1 MSESATPQVAGG
13 FSLRR
18 LLAMALMEWT
28 LSMRRPMVWMLLAFL
43 GLVFFGLAQGGLTI
57 TAGDSSVGGDKA
69 WINSQFNIAM
79 MVTLIGF
86 LIYTFFVAVT
96 AGMSVIRDDETKVSE
111 LLHSSPLQPAEY
123 VWGKF
128 LGIMLVFGL
137 VMLVQLVFVIIF
149 FQFMPIDRA
158 EEIRGPFKLSNYLT
172 PMVVFLA
179 PMVLFTGA
187 VCFAVGERTRKP
199 ILVFLLPVA
208 LFLSCIFFLWNWS
221 PSWLDPRINKFL
233 MIIEPSAFRWLQ
245 ETWLSVDRGLEVY
258 NLKPVGLDLTFALN
272 RLWLVGASLVAL
284 AISVRHVGRAAAG
297 DLAPGR
303 LATWLNRRR
312 DRKQGPLTSEASMVT
327 EPLAALGMQQ
337 QRPSLLSGMR
347 FMLQSE
353 LRELR
358 NQPGLYL
365 FTPLILL
372 QVMGSSLLAL
382 GAFNTPLLNTP
393 GLLALRS
400 FNTLTLLVSFLLL
413 FYTVESLER
422 EKSTGFG
429 AILNATPLRNAAM
442 LFGKSIAN
450 AVVGGVV
457 VAGAFLGAVIA
468 LLIQGRV
475 GLEITPFFVLWGLL
489 LVPTFIVWSAFCSML
504 HAITRDR
511 YATYALA
518 LAALMYSGYL
528 QQLGRMTWVW
538 NWNLWNVATW
548 SDFGLFQLNSEQLL
562 LNRLLALGLA
572 VLFLAIAVKLYGRR
586 DLDASRIIHRLHPKS
601 LVRMTLRT
609 LPFAVI
615 PITLAIM
622 LGFQVRNGFQG
633 DVAEAKAKDYW
644 RKNIATYQDWRPP
657 AIDSVEVNLDL
668 EPAQRAFE
676 VSGTYRFTNDTDDEL
691 NELLIT
697 PALTWTDRSFSINS
711 TETEGEDR
719 SGLLKF
725 TLEPPLSAGSSLD
738 FGFSHKGRYP
748 DGATRNGG
756 GATTFILP
764 ESVVLHTFGTSFLP
778 LPGYLEGVGVD
789 EDNASEARDYPDD
802 YWEEELEPA
811 FGLAKPFTTRMVIT
825 APEEFIVNSVGILE
839 GDSVTD
845 GRRTT
850 TWVSDYP
857 VRLLNVVAGK
867 WAVHEGEGTKIFY
880 LPKHSYNIEEMGIAL
895 DASRRY
901 YSEWFH
907 PYPWQE
913 LKLSEFAALAGYAQ
927 GFPTNITFSE
937 SIGFLTDSTPESAA
951 AFMVTAH
958 EAAHQ
963 WWGNILTPGSAP
975 GGNILSE
982 GMSHYSTLLLHEQVL
997 GLRERIGFARVIEDR
1012 YANGRVADSERP
1024 MVKIDGAR
1032 AGDTTVT
1039 YDKGGWVMWMLHNL
1053 LGRDQTLA
1061 GLQAFINQYK
1071 DGPDFPVLQDLVE
1084 TLRPFASDDAEYQAF
1099 VDQWFFDVV
1108 VPEYKLSDEVVTQNG
1123 DRWTLEVTL
1132 ENIGTGVVS
1141 VEVAAETQDRWPDED
1156 DESNNSEDSDSGSSE
1171 HGEPRLGTGSIE
1183 SQGYQAVR
1191 ETVVLGPNDETRI
1204 IFTDL
1209 PFEPKQVIVD
1219 PDALVLQL
1227 RREAAILRF

>member
-1 MSESATPQVAGG
+1 MSQTSSHQSPKG

-18 LLAMALMEWT
+18 LSATALMEWK
-28 LSMRRPMVWMLLAFL
+28 LSMRRPMVWVLIAVL
-43 GLVFFGLAQGGLTI
+43 GLVFFGLSQGGLTI
-57 TAGDSSVGGDKA
+57 SAGDSSVGGNKA
-69 WINSQFNIAM
+69 WVNSQFNIAM
-79 MVTLIGF
+79 MVTLVGF
-86 LIYTFFVAVT
+86 LLYTFFVAIT

-111 LLHSSPLQPAEY
+111 LLHSSPLRPAEY

-128 LGIMLVFGL
+128 LGVMAVFGL
-137 VMLVQLVFVIIF
+137 VMLLQLLFLIF
-149 FQFMPIDRA
+149 FFQIMPIDRA
-158 EEIRGPFKLSNYLT
+158 DEIRGPFKLSNYVT

-179 PMVLFTGA
+179 PLVLFIGA

-208 LFLSCIFFLWNWS
+208 VFLACIFFLWGWS
-221 PSWLDPRINKFL
+221 PSWLDPRINKLL

-245 ETWLSVDRGLEVY
+245 ETWLSVDRGIEVY
-258 NLKPVGLDLTFALN
+258 NLEPVGLDRTFLLN
-272 RLWLVGASLVAL
+272 RLWLIGVSLVAL
-284 AISVRHVGRAAAG
+284 IASVRHAGRAAAG

-303 LATWLNRRR
+303 IAAWFERRKKKQQSTATVSDHPALA
-312 DRKQGPLTSEASMVT
+312 SA
-327 EPLAALGMQQ
+327 PLAALGMKQR
-337 QRPSLLSGMR
+337 RPSLIGGIRLV
-347 FMLQSE
+347 LQSE

-372 QVMGSSLLAL
+372 QVVGSSLLAL

-422 EKSTGFG
+422 EKSTGFA

-442 LFGKSIAN
+442 LFGKSLAN
-450 AVVGGVV
+450 AMVGAVV
-457 VAGAFLGAVIA
+457 VAGALFGALIT
-468 LLIQGRV
+468 LLIQGTV
-475 GLEITPFFVLWGLL
+475 GIELSPFVILWGLL
-489 LVPTFIVWSAFCSML
+489 LLPTFILWSSFCSMV

-511 YATYALA
+511 YATYATA
-518 LAALMYSGYL
+518 LAALIFSGYL
-528 QQLGRMTWVW
+528 QQMGRMTWVW
-538 NWNLWNVATW
+538 NWNLWNVSTW
-548 SDFGLFQLNSEQLL
+548 SDFGLFQLNGAQLL
-562 LNRLLALGLA
+562 LNRLLALSLA
-572 VLFLAIAVKLYGRR
+572 VLFLAIAVRLYGRR
-586 DLDASRIIHRLHPKS
+586 DLDTARVLHRLRPRP
-601 LVRMTLRT
+601 LIRTVLRT

-615 PITLAIM
+615 PITLAVI
-622 LGFQVRNGFQG
+622 LGFQVREGFQG
-633 DVAEAKAKDYW
+633 DVAEETGKDYW
-644 RKNIATYQDWRPP
+644 RKNIATYRDWRPP
-657 AIDSVEVNLDL
+657 GIETVEVNLDL

-676 VSGTYRFTNDTDDEL
+676 VSGEYRFVNDTDENL
-691 NELLIT
+691 KELLIT
-697 PALTWTDRSFSINS
+697 PASTWTDRTFFING

-719 SGLLKF
+719 SGLIKF
-725 TLEPPLSAGSSLD
+725 VLDPPLAPAQTLD

-756 GATTFILP
+756 GTGTFILP

-778 LPGYLEGVGVD
+778 IPGFIETIGVD
-789 EDNASEARDYPDD
+789 EDNASESRDYPDD
-802 YWEEELEPA
+802 YWEGELEPA
-811 FGLAKPFTTRMVIT
+811 FGLAKPFTTRLVIS
-825 APEEFIVNSVGILE
+825 APEDFIVNSVGVLE
-839 GDSVTD
+839 SDQVAD
-845 GRRTT
+845 GRRTV
-850 TWVSDYP
+850 TWVSDHP

-867 WAVHEGEGTKIFY
+867 WKVHEGEGTKIFY

-901 YSEWFH
+901 FSEWFH

-913 LKLSEFAALAGYAQ
+913 LKLSEFAAMAGYAQ

-937 SIGFLTDSTPESAA
+937 GIGFLTNSKPESAA

-963 WWGNILTPGSAP
+963 WWGNILTPGVAP

-982 GMSHYSTLLLHEQVL
+982 GMSHYATLLLHEQVL
-997 GLRERIGFARVIEDR
+997 GLRERIGFAKVIEDN
-1012 YANGRVADSERP
+1012 YGNGRVADSERP
-1024 MVKIDGAR
+1024 MVKIDGSR

-1053 LGRDQTLA
+1053 LGREQTLA
-1061 GLQAFINQYK
+1061 GLQTFINEYK

-1084 TLRPFASDDAEYQAF
+1084 TMRPFAADGAEFQAF

-1108 VPEYKLSDEVVTQNG
+1108 VPEYKLSDHEVTQTG
-1123 DRWTLEVTL
+1123 DRWSLDVTIK
-1132 ENIGTGVVS
+1132 NIGTGLMP
-1141 VEVAAETQDRWPDED
+1141 VEIAAETKDRWPDED
-1156 DESNNSEDSDSGSSE
+1156 EARDKADRESTEQAK
-1171 HGEPRLGTGSIE
+1171 PKLGTGSVE
-1183 SQGYQAVR
+1183 SDGYQAARQIV
-1191 ETVVLGPNDETRI
+1191 TLGPDQEARLT
-1204 IFTDL
+1204 FDL
-1209 PFEPKQVIVD
+1209 AFEPKQVIVD

-1227 RREAAILRF
+1227 KREAAILRF